1 MVADTRRFLDDLVPE
16 DSYSNDRNLVVDGL
30 EEAADAA
37 VGHKGHDVGMSLRR
51 IKQSLVFLNKR
62 TFKNGNFYLINH
74 FISIQNWLKKY

>member
-37 VGHKGHDVGMSLRR
+37 VGHEGHDVGMSLRR
-51 IKQSLVFLNKR
+51 IKQNLVFLKSTLFNYII
-62 TFKNGNFYLINH
+62 FLFY
-74 FISIQNWLKKY
+74 